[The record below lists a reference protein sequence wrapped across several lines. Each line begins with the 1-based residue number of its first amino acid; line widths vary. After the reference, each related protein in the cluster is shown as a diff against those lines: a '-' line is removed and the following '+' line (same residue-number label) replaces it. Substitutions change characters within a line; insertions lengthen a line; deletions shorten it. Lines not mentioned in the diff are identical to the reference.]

1 MRAQASTVE
10 AFGRALV
17 RLGES
22 RPDVVACVAD
32 TLKTMGVAG
41 FGARFPERTFNFG
54 IDECNMV
61 MAAAGLATTGKIPY
75 VATYAVFLTMRTL
88 EQMRTFVA
96 MGNLPVKF
104 ISGLGGLSSSLMGPT
119 HAGSEDLAFVR
130 AVPNMTV
137 LVPADTVAVEWAV
150 QQAADIPGPVYVRIG
165 ALSPTVYAPGQTF
178 AVGKANRLGEDGRD
192 ATIIACGVM
201 VGAALDAQESLR
213 SQGIAVRVL
222 DMHSLKP
229 VDVEAIVA
237 AARETGAIVTAEE
250 HTIIGGLGGAVAEVL
265 AEHYPVPMERVG
277 IKDCYGDTGSHAE
290 LLAKYGLTAVEI
302 EAAVK
307 KVIGRK
313 NA

>member
-17 RLGES
+17 RLGEV

-41 FGARFPERTFNFG
+41 FGSRFPERTFNFG
-54 IDECNMV
+54 IDEANMV
-61 MAAAGLATTGKIPY
+61 MAAAGLSTTGKTPF

-96 MGNLPVKF
+96 MGHLNVKF
-104 ISGLGGLSSSLMGPT
+104 VSGLAGLSAALMGPT
-119 HAGSEDLAFVR
+119 HEGSEDLAFVR

-137 LVPADTVAVEWAV
+137 LVPADAASVEWAV
-150 QQAADIPGPVYVRIG
+150 SAAANIHGPVYVRVGG
-165 ALSPTVYAPGQTF
+165 AAPSVYEEGQQFTL
-178 AVGKANRLGEDGRD
+178 GKANQVGEDGTD

-201 VGAALDAQESLR
+201 VAAALDAQERLR
-213 SQGIAVRVL
+213 AQGIGVRVL
-222 DMHSLKP
+222 DMHTLKP
-229 VDVEAIVA
+229 LDADAVVA

-250 HTIIGGLGGAVAEVL
+250 HTIVGGLGGAVAEVL
-265 AEHYPVPMERVG
+265 GERYPAPMERVG
-277 IKDCYGDTGSHAE
+277 IRDEYGDTGLHAE
-290 LLAKYGLTAVEI
+290 LLAKFGLTAEAI

-307 KVIGRK
+307 RVIARK
-313 NA
+313 G